1 MAYPVNGKPEDPTRL
16 EAIPAGVAAGN
27 IMQVDLHM
35 GKIMIGSAGGPFS
48 EHRLV
53 PALKLID
60 FGFAQR
66 DPTAVRQNLWKIT
79 LQMYTLITK
88 RTGWDMFWPV
98 VPYKGLQTWAVD
110 LLPPNNQ
117 FDWVDPDLADL
128 MARCMANDP
137 QNRPS
142 LEDMLRETDAGARK
156 LSGMYKP
163 PVDMWA
169 ETERVIRAVLKLLV
183 YDADVVPNP
192 AGFNAAVVRAI
203 EDAIRG

>member
-1 MAYPVNGKPEDPTRL
+1 MLTPRVGK
-16 EAIPAGVAAGN
+16 
-27 IMQVDLHM
+27 
-35 GKIMIGSAGGPFS
+35 
-48 EHRLV
+48 
-53 PALKLID
+53 
-60 FGFAQR
+60 
-66 DPTAVRQNLWKIT
+66 
-79 LQMYTLITK
+79 
-88 RTGWDMFWPV
+88 
-98 VPYKGLQTWAVD
+98 
-110 LLPPNNQ
+110 
-117 FDWVDPDLADL
+117 ADL